1 MGQLCFREEQE
12 PRAASKN
19 MNRMSSAS
27 KLIDQ
32 APSKQVAYR
41 FTNDN
46 FENINNEKKYFYS
59 MFFYNKI
66 QKKILKLSHVSKK
79 KSNELSFQHIQRLI
93 ASLQQYIQYLQTI
106 QEKFQLYDQV
116 YEESE
121 KGYLES
127 EAYSLSFDDSLRN
140 LTFPQNTNPNGNGS
154 ILGQQVKRLTL
165 AKTISQTNQVQE
177 ESLETENN
185 ENIDNN
191 QSTQSTNNYNQ
202 IIPKFNPQEAS
213 EHLQQQRMSALKAAQ
228 DHHQDYQVEE
238 HEKIIIKDTNSC
250 SSVLLY
256 EIDSEAERA
265 CSNQSNN
272 MHNQN
277 KESDHFSLLET
288 NEKHLQ
294 TIYEEQ
300 TKDNNFFSSN
310 VFTNNSQIFFGD
322 SNILSQISINDLQNA
337 LPNYEVSEIFGRI
350 SERLEQPILIVEM
363 HKISQESKVRVSSY
377 RIQLEVLFEE
387 GGKKQK
393 QSFFTQ
399 NLIQSAPSSENCN
412 LADININEIF
422 EFMSEI
428 HLSNQSYTKFRITV
442 YYTPIKKES
451 PSRKESEENSPQ
463 LKQKSKKQNLSVQS
477 SKEQTQL
484 SDSSKNHVGY
494 GDDKQG
500 ISSASSSSSGSS
512 NNNQK
517 NLTTAIQQDNQTQND
532 DPKFNSS
539 EKMLDSKQSEEI
551 KLSSQV
557 IDLKDYMDQDIQ
569 YLNLKFTNKSIKQ
582 KLNSNP
588 IKLTLQMRFQFVY
601 DQRSLVNNL
610 MNNLCSQ
617 KIILEEIIVNIANEY
632 NGNGKS
638 QVSNNNNN
646 NNNTNQQQTNQK

>member
-12 PRAASKN
+12 TRAASRN
-19 MNRMSSAS
+19 NNRLASTS

-41 FTNDN
+41 FQINN

-79 KSNELSFQHIQRLI
+79 KSHELSFQHIQRLI

-127 EAYSLSFDDSLRN
+127 DAYSLSFDDSLRN
-140 LTFPQNTNPNGNGS
+140 LTFPQNTNSNGNGS
-154 ILGQQVKRLTL
+154 ILGLQVKRLTL
-165 AKTISQTNQVQE
+165 AKTISQANQVEE
-177 ESLETENN
+177 ESIEAENN

-202 IIPKFNPQEAS
+202 IIPKFNPHEVT
-213 EHLQQQRMSALKAAQ
+213 EHLQQQRMSALKAA
-228 DHHQDYQVEE
+228 HEHQDYEGEE
-238 HEKIIIKDTNSC
+238 HEKINIKEPNSC

-256 EIDSEAERA
+256 EIDSEADRA
-265 CSNQSNN
+265 QSNQSNN
-272 MHNQN
+272 MNNHN

-300 TKDNNFFSSN
+300 SKDNNFFSSN
-310 VFTNNSQIFFGD
+310 AFTNNSLIQYGD
-322 SNILSQISINDLQNA
+322 SNILSYISINDLQNA

-363 HKISQESKVRVSSY
+363 HKISLETKVRVSSY
-377 RIQLEVLFEE
+377 RVQLEVLFEE

-399 NLIQSAPSSENCN
+399 NLIQSAPSSPNCN
-412 LADININEIF
+412 LVDININEIF

-428 HLSNQSYTKFRITV
+428 HLSNSSYTKFRITV
-442 YYTPIKKES
+442 YYTPIKKEN
-451 PSRKESEENSPQ
+451 PSRKGSEENSPQ
-463 LKQKSKKQNLSVQS
+463 LKQKSKNQNSSVQS
-477 SKEQTQL
+477 KKEHNQL
-484 SDSSKNHVGY
+484 SESSKNHTAY
-494 GDDKQG
+494 GDDRQG

-517 NLTTAIQQDNQTQND
+517 NLTTAIQQDNQAQND

-551 KLSSQV
+551 KLSTQV

-588 IKLTLQMRFQFVY
+588 IKLTLQIRFQFVY

-617 KIILEEIIVNIANEY
+617 KIILEEIIVNMANEY
-632 NGNGKS
+632 SANNKIQAS
-638 QVSNNNNN
+638 NNSNNNQ
-646 NNNTNQQQTNQK
+646 NTNQQQTNQK